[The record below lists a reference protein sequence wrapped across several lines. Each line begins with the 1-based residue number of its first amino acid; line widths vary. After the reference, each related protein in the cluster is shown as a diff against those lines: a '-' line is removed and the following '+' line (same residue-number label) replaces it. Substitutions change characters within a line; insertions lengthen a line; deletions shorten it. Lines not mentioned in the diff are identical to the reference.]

1 MTNTLKVRVD
11 QMKKL
16 VELHGLTESRAAEKI
31 GVGRQTYRRAMEGEN
46 VSAGFVAG
54 ACLGFQVP
62 FDSLFQAVNAEQ
74 STAAA

>member
-1 MTNTLKVRVD
+1 MSKTLRVRQD

-16 VELHGLTESRAAEKI
+16 MELHGLSEGQAAERI
-31 GVGRQTYRRAMEGEN
+31 GVGRQTYRRAMSGEN

-62 FDSLFQAVNAEQ
+62 FDSLFY
-74 STAAA
+74 AASADRPIAA

>member
-1 MTNTLKVRVD
+1 MTSTIKVKTE

-16 VELHGLTESRAAEKI
+16 AELHGLNETRAAEKI

-54 ACLGFQVP
+54 ACLGFGVP
-62 FDSLFQAVNAEQ
+62 FDSLFCAVSHPQA
-74 STAAA
+74 TAA

>member
-1 MTNTLKVRVD
+1 MTNTIKVRTG

-62 FDSLFQAVNAEQ
+62 FDSLFRAVSTEQ
-74 STAAA
+74 AAAA

>member
-1 MTNTLKVRVD
+1 MTKTLKVRRD

-16 VELHGLTESRAAEKI
+16 VELHGLSEGRAAEKI
-31 GVGRQTYRRAMEGEN
+31 GVGRQTYRRAMAGEN

-62 FDSLFQAVNAEQ
+62 FDSLFMAVSTQQ
-74 STAAA
+74 SAAA

>member
-54 ACLGFQVP
+54 ACLGFGVP
-62 FDSLFQAVNAEQ
+62 FDSLFRAVSAEQ
-74 STAAA
+74 PSAVA